1 MATSSGRTY
10 RLAGQHRHYTQQ
22 PSNQLLTQNACCN
35 LTAGILR
42 KQLSFKA
49 LDVTSSPN
57 VFPFSEKYS
66 YIYFVESPGNLNQLV
81 DMDKKFKKA
90 LVIGKFQ
97 PLHKGHLALIDYAK
111 DNAEQVDMLVTAN
124 ENEEI
129 PLAQRFDWAQ
139 ETFSED
145 SCVNVYGYLYD
156 PKMLTAS
163 SESDLQSSKDWA
175 DYLMKVHVGMHEV
188 DVIIGSERYVQYMAD
203 YLGISYMIYD
213 EKRDN
218 LKISATLLKS
228 DIIRYWDYLAPAV
241 KRTYVRHICI
251 CGSESTGKS
260 TTCKRLEENHDF
272 VTMIPEI
279 GRCLVGKSEL
289 CSLLA
294 LQNIYA
300 IHHQLLSA
308 VTFDPPT
315 PVIIWDTDSIT
326 TISYFKYLYPDL
338 TLNVLKDK
346 CVSSSK
352 SEVNKADKYYFFVSN
367 IEFKDDGTR
376 FSEDEAKILAGS
388 HLQTYLDYGISP
400 EIITASDRYNIVE
413 SAILAFIDELKNTF
427 ACK

>member
-1 MATSSGRTY
+1 MDT
-10 RLAGQHRHYTQQ
+10 
-22 PSNQLLTQNACCN
+22 
-35 LTAGILR
+35 
-42 KQLSFKA
+42 
-49 LDVTSSPN
+49 
-57 VFPFSEKYS
+57 KY
-66 YIYFVESPGNLNQLV
+66 
-81 DMDKKFKKA
+81 KKA

-111 DNAEQVDMLVTAN
+111 DNAEQVDVLVTAN
-124 ENEEI
+124 EYEEI
-129 PLAQRFDWAQ
+129 SLAQRFDWLKD
-139 ETFSED
+139 TFAED
-145 SCVNVYGYLYD
+145 ECVNVYGYLYD

-175 DYLMKVHVGMHEV
+175 DYLMKVHIGMHEV

-289 CSLLA
+289 CSIQA

-308 VTFDPPT
+308 VTYDPPT

-326 TISYFKYLYPDL
+326 TISYFKYLYPKL
-338 TLNVLKDK
+338 PLNVLNDK
-346 CVSSSK
+346 CVTSSK
-352 SEVNKADKYYFFVSN
+352 PQIHRADLYYFFVSN
-367 IEFKDDGTR
+367 IAFKDDGTR
-376 FSEDEAKILAGS
+376 FCEDEAKRLAGS
-388 HLQTYLDYGISP
+388 HLQTYLDYGITP
-400 EIITASDRYNIVE
+400 EIITSDERYQTVE
-413 SAILAFIDELKNTF
+413 SAILTYIDELKQTF
-427 ACK
+427 SCQRYY